1 MSKTRVKIAPEHRAI
16 LEKWIRTRT
25 APQRLVL
32 RSRIVLLAAEG
43 LSDLAVGKR
52 LRVTRQTVRLWRRRF
67 ETGGPPTLVRDAPG
81 RGRKRLISAESV
93 TALLKVKPGA
103 KRPTIRELARRLG
116 VSPSSVHRLVI
127 QQKR

>member
-1 MSKTRVKIAPEHRAI
+1 MSKTRVRIASEHRAI

-67 ETGGPPTLVRDAPG
+67 EAGGPAALVRDAPG
-81 RGRKRLISAESV
+81 RGRKRLVSVESI
-93 TALLKVKPGA
+93 TRLLKGKAGT
-103 KRPTIRELARRLG
+103 KRPTIRELARQLG
-116 VSPSSVHRLVI
+116 VSPSSVHRLVTK
-127 QQKR
+127 QKR